1 MIDRSLRALAAMI
14 VACAAM
20 MLPRASRDWGVAMR
34 GEVRGISRGGEA
46 LLFALGCLVGA
57 CREVCGAAD
66 LDDEALVDDRSGP
79 PVGLGPRAL
88 LIGCAVAAVL
98 LGIGHMAAGGA
109 PATMM
114 LMNLIALA
122 LGLLLLSTTSLL
134 RPFAPRPDLG
144 SLSLLLA
151 PLLLA
156 TTLGGITVDGA
167 TRWIRLSGLSIQP
180 SLILL
185 PLILLIFARRTSP
198 ASLLAVLL
206 SAVALALQPDRAM
219 AGALAAGL
227 LALALAR
234 PNRVTLFALAAALFG
249 FVATLAQPDVQ
260 PAMPFVDRILW
271 TAFELH
277 PLAGVAVVGGAVLL
291 VLPGLVLT
299 TVPSHRPVGAV
310 FAATWFAIVAA
321 AALGNYPTPLVGY
334 GGSAILGYLACLW
347 GLPRGAAF
355 GWQPTAGVEKCW
367 TGDGWPKLR
376 SATISTQRDV

>member
-1 MIDRSLRALAAMI
+1 MIERSIRALAAV
-14 VACAAM
+14 VAAVAALL
-20 MLPRASRDWGVAMR
+20 LPRQSRDWGRAMQEELR
-34 GEVRGISRGGEA
+34 DIPQGSEA
-46 LLFALGCLVGA
+46 LHFALGCLVGA
-57 CREVCGAAD
+57 FRELCGPAD
-66 LDDEALVDDRSGP
+66 LEEGAKAEESSGP
-79 PVGLGPRAL
+79 PAGYGARAL
-88 LIGCAVAAVL
+88 LIACATVAVL
-98 LGIGHMAAGGA
+98 LGLGHMSAGGA

-122 LGLLLLSTTSLL
+122 VGLLLLSTASLL
-134 RPFAPRPDLG
+134 RALLPAPDLR

-151 PLLLA
+151 LLLFA
-156 TTLGGITVDGA
+156 TALGGITVDGA

-180 SLILL
+180 SLILM
-185 PLILLIFARRTSP
+185 PIILLSFARRASP
-198 ASLLAVLL
+198 ASLLAILL

-234 PNRVTLFALAAALFG
+234 PGRVTLFALAAATAG

-260 PAMPFVDRILW
+260 PAVPFVDRILW

-291 VLPGLVLT
+291 VLPGLALLT
-299 TVPSHRPVGAV
+299 VSSHRPVGAV
-310 FAATWFAIVAA
+310 FAATWSAVVLA

-347 GLPRGAAF
+347 GLPCGATF
-355 GWQPTAGVEKCW
+355 GWQPTAGVAKPSH
-367 TGDGWPKLR
+367 GDGWPKLR
-376 SATISTQRDV
+376 SATIATQRDA